1 MEILHLPA
9 IIIASWDTQSLIY
22 GIFYADAFQQLSL
35 ILFSWSKQ
43 SILQKNKLKQGR

>member
-9 IIIASWDTQSLIY
+9 IIIASWDTLSLIY

-35 ILFSWSKQ
+35 ILFHGQNEGYYIK
-43 SILQKNKLKQGR
+43 IG